1 MNQAKIQQIRETA
14 KKVFSE
20 NHLDYKKFSSQIVPL
35 NQIFANY
42 PLMIIELPN
51 DKTLSTKSAIRF
63 LEREIGFEMPDLKT
77 DERKLSGF
85 IYVAQ
90 YGRHLRGCIF
100 TDKDEPTVRRRFSAA
115 HELGHYLL
123 HFSPRVNDE
132 AADDFFAFAEGV
144 SFGEKNET
152 DEKEAM
158 AKIQIVRGS
167 ETLQY
172 SEFDN
177 WSEMELEANQFA
189 AELLM
194 PEKACRNAAHFL
206 IEPGKNKKAL
216 IRKMATDFLVS
227 YEAMKR
233 RLEDLELLQRGF

>member
-14 KKVFSE
+14 RKVFAE
-20 NHLDYKKFSSQIVPL
+20 NHLDFEKFSSQIVPL
-35 NQIFANY
+35 NRIFANY
-42 PLMIIELPN
+42 PLMITELPGE
-51 DKTLSTKSAIRF
+51 KPLSTKSAFRF
-63 LEREIGFEMPDLKT
+63 LELEIGFEMPDLKT
-77 DERKLSGF
+77 DEHKLSGF

-90 YGRHLRGCIF
+90 YGKHLRGCVF
-100 TDKDEPTVRRRFSAA
+100 TEKDEPTVRRRFSAA

-123 HFSPRVNDE
+123 HFSPRVIDE
-132 AADDFFAFAEGV
+132 AINDFFAFTEGV

-152 DEKEAM
+152 DEKEAK

-167 ETLQY
+167 EIPQY

-194 PEKACRNAAHFL
+194 PENACRNIAHFL
-206 IEPGKNKKAL
+206 ISSCKNKKAL

-233 RLEDLELLQRGF
+233 RLEDLNILE